1 VITHIYVA
9 KLKPGTSDEQVVA
22 WLEAIQALEIEG
34 MLELTC
40 GPDLGIREGCWD
52 VAITADFVDAAAWHR
67 YNDDTIHNQIRNEQA
82 KPIVEAQQRV
92 QFERSRHFEVPGDIR
107 NVTLLS
113 LKADAPAVITDP
125 DARAAYAEL
134 AGKTIRQAQRRIV
147 ELLGDTGDL
156 VGEPTPVTHAV
167 RPDRSTLT
175 GMCPPPGATPRHDR
189 CTHCGSVL
197 RLSQAMG
204 QSDRPGWRRQ
214 PLIGMRL

>member
-1 VITHIYVA
+1 MITHIYVA

-113 LKADAPAVITDP
+113 LKADAPAGQGGNVAARLRQLRCKGMHHIDAGADLGLQQGNASVGVICDFDSP
-125 DARAAYAEL
+125 EAYAVYDADEL
-134 AGKTIRQAQRRIV
+134 HNEIREEDIKPYLEVVRRV
-147 ELLGDTGDL
+147 QFEL
-156 VGEPTPVTHAV
+156 PA
-167 RPDRSTLT
+167 S
-175 GMCPPPGATPRHDR
+175 
-189 CTHCGSVL
+189 S
-197 RLSQAMG
+197 
-204 QSDRPGWRRQ
+204 
-214 PLIGMRL
+214 

>member
-1 VITHIYVA
+1 MITHIYVA

-113 LKADAPAVITDP
+113 LKADAPASQGENIAARLRQLRCKGMHHIDAGADLGLQQGNASVGVICDFDSP
-125 DARAAYAEL
+125 EAYAVYDADKLHNEIREQDVKPHLEVVRRVQFEL
-134 AGKTIRQAQRRIV
+134 PAG
-147 ELLGDTGDL
+147 
-156 VGEPTPVTHAV
+156 P
-167 RPDRSTLT
+167 
-175 GMCPPPGATPRHDR
+175 
-189 CTHCGSVL
+189 
-197 RLSQAMG
+197 
-204 QSDRPGWRRQ
+204 
-214 PLIGMRL
+214 

>member
-113 LKADAPAVITDP
+113 LKADAPASQGENIAARLRQLRCKGMHHIDAGADLSLQQGNASVGVICDFDSP
-125 DARAAYAEL
+125 EAYAVYDADEL
-134 AGKTIRQAQRRIV
+134 HNEIREEDIKPYLEVVRRV
-147 ELLGDTGDL
+147 QFEL
-156 VGEPTPVTHAV
+156 PT
-167 RPDRSTLT
+167 S
-175 GMCPPPGATPRHDR
+175 
-189 CTHCGSVL
+189 S
-197 RLSQAMG
+197 
-204 QSDRPGWRRQ
+204 
-214 PLIGMRL
+214 